1 MTSCSLII
9 IITGVARFY
18 SQWHSQDFWYPQ
30 QVMTV
35 DTPDSNYEFKKK
47 SQVFI
52 EFHII
57 GLDYLKMFEC
67 NKKVNK

>member
-1 MTSCSLII
+1 
-9 IITGVARFY
+9 
-18 SQWHSQDFWYPQ
+18 
-30 QVMTV
+30 MTV